1 LGNMGGQS
9 PIKLMR
15 VTTEQKEAHRTRLL
29 EAAAAEFADAGVDG
43 ANVNRISLAAG
54 LAKGTVYN
62 YFPSKHDLF
71 LAVVEEASS
80 LAAAG
85 GEALDRDA
93 PTAERLRAILESDVE
108 WVREHEEFARVL
120 VREALAGDPRHQ
132 AGIVAAA
139 APFVERVT
147 DIVAAGIERGEI
159 RAELDVGQL
168 ALLFSGLCELAVSL
182 HWGAGGG
189 WPRLDEIPELVTG
202 LFLDGVGAPP
212 RGRAG

>member
-1 LGNMGGQS
+1 
-9 PIKLMR
+9 MR
-15 VTTEQKEAHRTRLL
+15 ITIEQKEAHRARLL
-29 EAAAAEFADAGVDG
+29 EAAAAEFAVAGVDG
-43 ANVNRISLAAG
+43 ANVNRISLNAG

-71 LAVVEEASS
+71 LAVVEEAS
-80 LAAAG
+80 LQAASG
-85 GEALDRDA
+85 GEALDGDA
-93 PTAERLRAILESDVE
+93 PTAERLRAILASDVE
-108 WVREHEEFARVL
+108 WVRAHEDFARVL

-132 AGIVAAA
+132 AEIVAAA
-139 APFVERVT
+139 APFVDRVSE
-147 DIVAAGIERGEI
+147 IIAAGIERAEI
-159 RAELDVGQL
+159 RADLDVGQL

-212 RGRAG
+212 KGRVG

>member
-1 LGNMGGQS
+1 
-9 PIKLMR
+9 MR
-15 VTTEQKEAHRTRLL
+15 VTSEQREAHRARLL
-29 EAAAAEFADAGVDG
+29 DAAAAEFAVAGVDG
-43 ANVNRISLAAG
+43 ANVNRISLNAG
-54 LAKGTVYN
+54 LAKGTIYN
-62 YFPSKHDLF
+62 YFASKRDLF

-80 LAAAG
+80 QAAAG
-85 GEALDRDA
+85 GRALDESA

-108 WVREHEEFARVL
+108 WVRDHEDFARVL

-139 APFVERVT
+139 APFVERVSEIIGT
-147 DIVAAGIERGEI
+147 GIERGEI
-159 RAELDVGQL
+159 RADLDVGQL

-202 LFLDGVGAPP
+202 LFLEGVGVPQ
-212 RGRAG
+212 GRAA

>member
-1 LGNMGGQS
+1 
-9 PIKLMR
+9 MR
-15 VTTEQKEAHRTRLL
+15 ITSEQKEAHRTRLL

-54 LAKGTVYN
+54 LAKGTIYN
-62 YFPSKHDLF
+62 YFSSKRDLF

-80 LAAAG
+80 QAAAG
-85 GEALDRDA
+85 DEPLDRDA
-93 PTAERLRAILESDVE
+93 PTAARLRAILESDVE
-108 WVREHEEFARVL
+108 WVREHEDFARVL

-139 APFVERVT
+139 APFVERVSE
-147 DIVAAGIERGEI
+147 IIAAGIERGEI

-189 WPRLDEIPELVTG
+189 WPGLDEIPELVTS
-202 LFLDGVGAPP
+202 LFLDGVGAPQ
-212 RGRAG
+212 AGAA